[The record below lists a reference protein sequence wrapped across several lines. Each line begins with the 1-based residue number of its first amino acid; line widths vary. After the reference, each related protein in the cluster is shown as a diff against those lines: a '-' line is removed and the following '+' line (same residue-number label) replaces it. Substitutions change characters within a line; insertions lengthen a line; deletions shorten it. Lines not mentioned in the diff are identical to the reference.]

1 MSNKCKEVFVVRR
14 KEAVLLG
21 LVLVVAGLLRVASV
35 FTTLPMAEYTQGG
48 GDTGW
53 FLANGE
59 GIWSGQ
65 NSGVSRFGMPYYIE
79 VLPTPPLY
87 LIFVGFFQKIL
98 SPENAII
105 GIKLTQVLMSMGTM
119 LCVGVMAGH
128 IAQDRRAMWIALV
141 VMAIDPAQVIEP
153 RLINTESLYIFLV
166 MCGLW
171 LYWRTVFNKTHFQG
185 RYFGLLGIILGLA
198 TLTRAVGVLLPLAL
212 AVHLGIVWRV
222 DRRHWLRMSV
232 IFLAVYGMVVLS
244 WTAYVAIRYNRLV
257 VVSTQLMPAIWRGAV
272 TNDSTPQQN
281 DALLINPNDVPEDCE
296 RDCKYQVPTQTYVQ
310 QTTQVIQSDP
320 LGYVRN
326 RLKELLNA
334 FLQPHTTMILGGE
347 SLRELTLRFL
357 RDDLSWEG
365 FLRVVNGEYFW
376 AKLAIYVLQFAGM
389 VLGMWGLWLAR
400 NHWRVASIPWVFI
413 AYTALI
419 HVVLLVLPRY
429 IFPTIPA
436 FWMLAPVAV
445 LWLIKS
451 KTPNAKTLVE
461 GKPAIKT

>member
-1 MSNKCKEVFVVRR
+1 MGNKCKEVFVIGREYRVI
-14 KEAVLLG
+14 VGLIILL
-21 LVLVVAGLLRVASV
+21 AIALRVAMV

-65 NSGVSRFGMPYYIE
+65 NSGISRFGMPYYIE

-105 GIKLTQVLMSMGTM
+105 GIKLTQAVFSIGTM
-119 LCVGVMAGH
+119 LCVGLIAGK

-166 MCGLW
+166 MGALW
-171 LYWRTVFNKTHFQG
+171 LYWHTVFNKPNFQG
-185 RYFGLLGIILGLA
+185 RYVALVGIVLGLA

-212 AVHLGIVWRV
+212 VVHLGVVWRN
-222 DRRHWLRMSV
+222 DRRRWLRMGV

-281 DALLINPNDVPEDCE
+281 DALLINPDELADDCE

-320 LGYVRN
+320 LGYVQN

-334 FLQPHTTMILGGE
+334 FIQPHTTTILGGE

-357 RDDLSWEG
+357 RDELSWTG

-389 VLGMWGLWLAR
+389 VLGVWGVWLAR
-400 NHWRVASIPWVFI
+400 NNWRVATIPLVFI

-419 HVVLLVLPRY
+419 HTVLLALPRY
-429 IFPTIPA
+429 IFPVMPA
-436 FWMLAPVAV
+436 FWMLAPTAI
-445 LWLIKS
+445 LWLMKR
-451 KTPNAKTLVE
+451 KTLYQKTLAE
-461 GKPAIKT
+461 GHQDTTL